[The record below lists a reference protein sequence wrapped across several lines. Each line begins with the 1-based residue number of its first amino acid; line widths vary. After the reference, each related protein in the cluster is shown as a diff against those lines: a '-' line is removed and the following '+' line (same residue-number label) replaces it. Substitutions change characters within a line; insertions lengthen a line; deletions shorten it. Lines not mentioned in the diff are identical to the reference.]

1 MYLNLKQ
8 THVILVI
15 CSVVFFQFR
24 YWYYRVNRRTPHKI
38 IKIMPHL
45 IDTLLFAS
53 GISLAVM
60 AGFSPQNSAWLLFK
74 LIALL
79 AYIIFG
85 MLAMKKSGT
94 TQWLGYIVA
103 TTAVIYMIFAATQ
116 KIPWPH

>member
-1 MYLNLKQ
+1 
-8 THVILVI
+8 
-15 CSVVFFQFR
+15 
-24 YWYYRVNRRTPHKI
+24 
-38 IKIMPHL
+38 MPHL

-79 AYIIFG
+79 AYIMFG